1 MTQPTNSKSLLLA
14 AGLFA
19 AIFLTSCSVKTTKD
33 SAGKEKDVDIRT
45 PFGSLSVQKGS
56 SDIKDTGLPL
66 YPGSHSRK
74 DDDDHNANVNISS
87 SMFGLKVVAQKY
99 ETDDTPEKVLAYYQK
114 HMGKFGDVIE
124 CSKGLDINFH
134 HHDKDAPVTCEGTGH
149 EYDKALKA
157 GTENNQHIVAV
168 KSGSKGTTFAIVYVR
183 AWDSK
188 DTI

>member
-1 MTQPTNSKSLLLA
+1 MTKNFKSLILAASLLA
-14 AGLFA
+14 ALFLA
-19 AIFLTSCSVKTTKD
+19 GCSVKTTKD

-66 YPGSHSRK
+66 YPGSHPRK
-74 DDDDHNANVNISS
+74 DDDGDHNANVNISS

-99 ETDDTPEKVLAYYQK
+99 NTDDAPEKVLAFYQK
-114 HMGKFGDVIE
+114 QMGKFGNVIE

-134 HHDKDAPVTCEGTGH
+134 HHDMDAPVTCEGSGH
-149 EYDKALKA
+149 DYDKALKA

-168 KSGSKGTTFAIVYVR
+168 KSGDKGTTFAIVYVR